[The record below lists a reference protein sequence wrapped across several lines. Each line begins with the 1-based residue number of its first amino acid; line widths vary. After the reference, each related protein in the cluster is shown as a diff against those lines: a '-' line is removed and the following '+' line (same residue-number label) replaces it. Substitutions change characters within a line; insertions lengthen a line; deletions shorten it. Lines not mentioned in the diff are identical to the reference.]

1 MVSGE
6 QKLKGANNH
15 CLFVR
20 VRSGTMSSPW
30 ENEFRHRIEAFETP
44 FSAKDKGKAISIKM
58 RVTSGCFHR
67 EHSPY
72 AYRLIDAQLKSYS
85 SHDKEFSFIEHES
98 GPELLVYVALGTAG
112 ITIAK
117 SVIDLVTAIIKAR
130 SEGAKRGDRKDN
142 PIELIVR
149 GFGDDGK
156 INEEILLKFDSWD
169 EPVEESIERAL
180 KKKIS
185 IVLGKSEKKKKKA

>member
-1 MVSGE
+1 
-6 QKLKGANNH
+6 
-15 CLFVR
+15 
-20 VRSGTMSSPW
+20 MSSSW
-30 ENEFRHRIEAFETP
+30 ENEFRHRIEAFKTP
-44 FSAKDKGKAISIKM
+44 FSAKGKGKAISIKI

-72 AYRLIDAQLKSYS
+72 AYRLIDTQLRSYP

-117 SVIDLVTAIIKAR
+117 SIIDLIIAIIKAR
-130 SEGAKRGDRKDN
+130 SEGAKKGDRPDN

-156 INEEILLKFDSWD
+156 INEEIVLKCDSWD
-169 EPVEESIERAL
+169 EPVEEIIEKAL

-185 IVLGKSEKKKKKA
+185 IVIGKPEKKKKKLKTA

>member
-1 MVSGE
+1 M
-6 QKLKGANNH
+6 
-15 CLFVR
+15 
-20 VRSGTMSSPW
+20 
-30 ENEFRHRIEAFETP
+30 EAFETP
-44 FSAKDKGKAISIKM
+44 FSAKDKGKAISIKI

-72 AYRLIDAQLKSYS
+72 AYRLIDAQLKSYPP
-85 SHDKEFSFIEHES
+85 HNKEFSFMEHES

-130 SEGAKRGDRKDN
+130 SEGAKRGDRQGN

-149 GFGDDGK
+149 GFGEDGK
-156 INEEILLKFDSWD
+156 IDEEIVLKFDSWD
-169 EPVEESIERAL
+169 EPVEESIEKAL